1 MLLIKHPEIF
11 ALLNEK
17 ESLENMKTY
26 YDKQIELLK
35 NENLS
40 LKENNISQDLEIKD
54 LKEKLE
60 YYIKIVDDRTS
71 MIESQEN
78 LLKNKDTTI
87 SGYENTINENSIK
100 YKKLVEKV
108 KTLTNE
114 RDSFFKEKSIL
125 DELLLS
131 VLSRKKDRFDMAYK
145 GLNQE
150 YQEKYK
156 NYAKN
161 NNYFT

>member
-1 MLLIKHPEIF
+1 MMLL
-11 ALLNEK
+11 
-17 ESLENMKTY
+17 
-26 YDKQIELLK
+26 
-35 NENLS
+35 
-40 LKENNISQDLEIKD
+40 LEIKD

-60 YYIKIVDDRTS
+60 YYSKIVDDRTS
-71 MIESQEN
+71 MLESQVN

-131 VLSRKKDRFDMAYK
+131 VLSRKKEK
-145 GLNQE
+145 E
-150 YQEKYK
+150 KEKKYK
-156 NYAKN
+156 
-161 NNYFT
+161 